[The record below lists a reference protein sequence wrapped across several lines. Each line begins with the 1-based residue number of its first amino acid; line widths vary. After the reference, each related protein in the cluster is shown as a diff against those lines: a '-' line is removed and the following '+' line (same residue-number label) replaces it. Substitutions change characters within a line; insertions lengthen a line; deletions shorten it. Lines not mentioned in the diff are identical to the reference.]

1 MKLMIRKDSKGVLT
15 GYVPK
20 KDLEEAIVSMVNPG
34 MWGGLVT
41 LANGYRFAARGSG
54 TEPKMKFYLLASEKV
69 GAAGRNNFSALGVAA
84 GVRP

>member
-20 KDLEEAIVSMVNPG
+20 KDLEEPIIAMVKPG

-41 LANGYRFAARGSG
+41 LANGWQFDLPDLPADTPLPITVEARRMAL
-54 TEPKMKFYLLASEKV
+54 TD
-69 GAAGRNNFSALGVAA
+69 GAGD
-84 GVRP
+84 